1 MDLPFLNQIVFPERV
16 LQQLEGVR
24 LKGALE
30 MVERF
35 FSQAGPPKLLAKQS
49 TE

>member
-1 MDLPFLNQIVFPERV
+1 MDLPFLNQFVCSERV
-16 LQQLEGVR
+16 LQQFEGVR
-24 LKGALE
+24 LKGALA

-35 FSQAGPPKLLAKQS
+35 FSKAGQPKLLAKQS